1 MAGFHKIVAF
11 PIGISLFLEE
21 VGNGAAKPVLAV
33 RSFPFSASLELL
45 LIGLKKLDI
54 VVFEHFEVSLHPLV
68 LKDPVLMNIKVSK
81 NNIKRF
87 S

>member
-1 MAGFHKIVAF
+1 MAEFHKIVAF
-11 PIGISLFLEE
+11 PIGISHFLE

-33 RSFPFSASLELL
+33 RSFQFSASLEFL